1 MADEE
6 VGPMLAT
13 ASLGELL
20 VADRATVG
28 VDLDELSRHSGFAV
42 ERIEAVESGRH
53 DLSDAELCALLD
65 DYSSLTRARRPF
77 RALVEIDLDAGSLRL
92 RKTRRP
98 RALPAADRNLL
109 HYLSILHRHN
119 ELTPGAEIPLKAVD
133 LSLLRASLALRR
145 GEVASRLD
153 RMAGAIV
160 PGLTRN
166 RSLLAVAFATGLV
179 VAAGAIVLIPSTGS
193 GSGSQ
198 PEPANGAVV
207 PRIDIGTPLVIERD
221 PADIPAF
228 ESSPDGAPGNDV
240 GVDAEL
246 ESSAASMTSAVP
258 TPRIGTALV
267 IERAPSITL
276 PTPSSVDG
284 NGPRG
289 PPVDELF
296 ISS

>member
-1 MADEE
+1 MAEAE
-6 VGPMLAT
+6 AGPMLAT

-20 VADRATVG
+20 VADRASVG
-28 VDLDELSRHSGFAV
+28 VELDELSQQSGFAV

-65 DYSSLTRARRPF
+65 DYASLSRARRPF
-77 RALVEIDLDAGSLRL
+77 RAVVEIDLDAGSLRL

-98 RALPAADRNLL
+98 QSLPAADRNLL

-119 ELTPGAEIPLKAVD
+119 GLTPGADIPLRAVD

-153 RMAGAIV
+153 RMAGAIG
-160 PGLTRN
+160 PSLTRN
-166 RSLLAVAFATGLV
+166 RSLLAVALATGLV
-179 VAAGAIVLIPSTGS
+179 VAAGAIVLIPSSQS
-193 GSGSQ
+193 GFESR
-198 PEPANGAVV
+198 PEPSPGAVV
-207 PRIDIGTPLVIERD
+207 PRIDIGTPLVVERD
-221 PADIPAF
+221 PADIPGF
-228 ESSPDGAPGNDV
+228 ESSPDASPGRDL
-240 GVDAEL
+240 GTDADIET
-246 ESSAASMTSAVP
+246 SAGPMAVP

-267 IERAPSITL
+267 IERAPSNAFGS
-276 PTPSSVDG
+276 PPPVDG

-289 PPVDELF
+289 PPIDGVM

>member
-119 ELTPGAEIPLKAVD
+119 GLTPGAEIPLKAVD

-228 ESSPDGAPGNDV
+228 EPSTGGSAGQDLSVDGDIENGAAPTV
-240 GVDAEL
+240 AP
-246 ESSAASMTSAVP
+246 A
-258 TPRIGTALV
+258 PRIGTALV
-267 IERAPSITL
+267 IERGPSTVI
-276 PTPSSVDG
+276 PSRSSTDE
-284 NGPRG
+284 NGQRG
-289 PPVDELF
+289 PPIERGN
-296 ISS
+296 ISR